1 MSEATILIVDDERT
15 IVRLCQRLLER
26 ASFRVIATLDPFD
39 ALKVFEHHKVD
50 LLLTDIRMPVMD
62 GFELISR
69 AKEYQPDLPI
79 LVMTGFGSVDT
90 AIQALHRGVDGLIL
104 KPFENSAELVQAVQR
119 VIAESHQKKDAA
131 RLQVLRPLFDV
142 SETLLS
148 ETSPQSLVKLIRSAV
163 LGQFEVDQLGVY
175 RVAPE
180 GALEPVTPQEN
191 GNAYDELGEE
201 QCALIQ
207 RAAANNAAQVVN
219 ASGPGDEDLQA
230 ALRAVEWDTLLVSSV
245 KRNGSHYIFFAAREA
260 NRVTPIGY
268 FTEADLDLFVILAR
282 QSAVALENARLYS
295 ELKDYVYRV
304 EESQRA
310 LIQAEKMAAVGRLM
324 ASLAHE
330 INNPLQSVRNCL
342 HLAELPNI
350 ELEKRL
356 KYLKLTDTELD
367 RLVSTVRRMLDFYRP
382 GSAERD
388 AVNLRD
394 LVERVLALLDSRLR
408 EQNIQ
413 VFTNISNSPVSLMG
427 VPDQLQQVIF
437 NLVLNSMDAMDEWH
451 GEKSIWIEVEYEDN
465 QVRVGVE
472 DSGPGIPEKLWSSVF
487 EPFVSTKKNGTGL
500 GLSVSYGIIES
511 HKGSMAVLLP
521 RYKQGARIEFLLPV
535 DSGGE
540 NG

>member
-1 MSEATILIVDDERT
+1 MSDATILIVDDERT
-15 IVRLCQRLLER
+15 IVRLCQKLLER

-69 AKEYQPDLPI
+69 AKEYQPDLPV

-104 KPFENSAELVQAVQR
+104 KPFENNAELVQAVQR
-119 VIAESHQKKDAA
+119 VIAEAHQKKDAA

-142 SETLLS
+142 SETLLA

-163 LGQFEVDQLGVY
+163 MGQFEVDQLGVY
-175 RVAPE
+175 RVIQD
-180 GALEPVTPQEN
+180 GALEPVTSQEN
-191 GNAYDELGEE
+191 GTPYDGQSEE
-201 QCALIQ
+201 RYALIQ
-207 RAAANNAAQVVN
+207 RVAANNSAQVVN

-230 ALRAVEWDTLLVSSV
+230 DLRAVGWDTLLVSSV
-245 KRNGSHYIFFAAREA
+245 KRNGSHYVFFAARET
-260 NRVTPIGY
+260 NREVPIGY

-295 ELKDYVYRV
+295 ELKDYVRRV

-382 GSAERD
+382 GRAERD
-388 AVNLRD
+388 VVNLQE

-413 VFTNISNSPVSLMG
+413 VFTNFSSGPVSLMG
-427 VPDQLQQVIF
+427 VSDQLQQVIF
-437 NLVLNSMDAMDEWH
+437 NLILNSMDAMDEWQ
-451 GEKSIWIEVEYEDN
+451 GEKIIWIDVEHEDN

-472 DSGPGIPEKLWSSVF
+472 DSGPGIPEKLWGSVF

-511 HKGSMAVLLP
+511 HKGSMGVSLP
-521 RYKQGARIEFLLPV
+521 RYKQGARIEFLLPI
-535 DSGGE
+535 DGGGE